1 MPSEWVSRWRP
12 GGVGVGAGG
21 EVTSREGTAPLDQ
34 DMPPRGTVQKQEQ
47 VGRPGCCPAKQTG
60 GDLALRGLPWSPCA
74 RPKDTWA
81 CGDEGALPSGGRG
94 LEGQGRAETRGP
106 ARGHSSLPGCFAAL
120 VTFSALLRTDY

>member
-1 MPSEWVSRWRP
+1 M
-12 GGVGVGAGG
+12 GVGAGG
-21 EVTSREGTAPLDQ
+21 EVTSREGTAPLDP

-74 RPKDTWA
+74 QPKDTWA

-94 LEGQGRAETRGP
+94 LEGTGPRRDTRSSTWPQLPPWVFRGP
-106 ARGHSSLPGCFAAL
+106 GDFLSSPSHG
-120 VTFSALLRTDY
+120 LLTSPCKLCEL